1 MLVAT
6 RRASAYNRGMSTAFA
21 RSSAALR
28 ARVALA
34 LAALLFA
41 SCSPASEHDARSV
54 VRVAVAANFARTASE
69 LEQRFELAEP
79 HVDVELSVGSTGALY
94 AQIVNGAPFDVLLAA
109 DRERPAKLVEEGRA
123 SLAQPYAVGRLA
135 LVGAELAG
143 VQASTREEFAAL
155 LRAPH
160 VRNVALANPD
170 TAPYGVAALEV
181 LDTLGLRA
189 ELEPR
194 LARGLDVGQAHQFA
208 VSGAAEFA
216 FVALSQALAEPSL
229 PHVAVPAAWHAPV
242 AQDAAL
248 LTESAAA
255 RDFLDFL
262 ASTDARAVLEAN
274 GYALP
279 DAP

>member
-1 MLVAT
+1 VAT
-6 RRASAYNRGMSTAFA
+6 RQRSAYNRGMFEALA
-21 RSSAALR
+21 RPYVAIRVRVALVSAAL
-28 ARVALA
+28 LC
-34 LAALLFA
+34 A
-41 SCSPASEHDARSV
+41 SCSPASDPSARAV

-69 LEQRFELAEP
+69 FERLFERARP
-79 HVDVELSVGSTGALY
+79 DVDVELSVGSTGALY
-94 AQIVNGAPFDVLLAA
+94 AQIVNGAPFDLLLAA

-123 SLAQPYAVGRLA
+123 LLAQPYAVGRLA

-143 VQASTREEFAAL
+143 VQASTREEFVAL

-181 LDTLGLRA
+181 LETLRVRA

-229 PHVAVPAAWHAPV
+229 SHVVVPAQWHSAV

-248 LTESAAA
+248 VSDSAAA
-255 RDFLDFL
+255 RAFLDFI
-262 ASTDARAVLEAN
+262 ASTEARAVLEAN
-274 GYALP
+274 GYAPP
-279 DAP
+279 DVP